1 MDTDRLAVRTIAPR
15 PARDSRAEERD
26 PAHRASDADD
36 TGRYRRACRDAET
49 ARLLLAE
56 LGRWHG
62 PMA

>member
-1 MDTDRLAVRTIAPR
+1 MDTDQYAVRTVAPR
-15 PARDSRAEERD
+15 AARETRAERD
-26 PAHRASDADD
+26 TAHRASDADD
-36 TGRYRRACRDAET
+36 TGRYRRACRDAEM